1 MIIPRQ
7 IRGVR
12 GTKPREL
19 REAIRDLEA
28 QARQSG
34 RTHDLSGFPTVQNDS
49 GGFIVEGMIYGRG
62 SDGRLTLAG
71 GSVRPE
77 LMAMAEAGDGD
88 FFPYAAFAQGARA
101 FVPGDLGEFGAI
113 AFVDT
118 ANPGCVTFTAPT
130 SPRWVVGVL
139 ADDVKDD
146 DGRAKISLSI
156 QLQGV
161 K

>member
-49 GGFIVEGMIYGRG
+49 GGFIVEGRIYGRG
-62 SDGRLTLAG
+62 SDGRLALAG
-71 GSVRPE
+71 GSVRPF
-77 LMAMAEAGDGD
+77 LIAMGEAGDGD
-88 FFPYAAFAQGARA
+88 FFPYATALVGARV
-101 FVPGDLGEFGAI
+101 FVAGDLVEFGAVG
-113 AFVDT
+113 FLVT
-118 ANPGCVTFTAPT
+118 ANPGQVTFAIPA
-130 SPRWVVGVL
+130 SPRWVVGTL
-139 ADDVKDD
+139 AGDVKDD